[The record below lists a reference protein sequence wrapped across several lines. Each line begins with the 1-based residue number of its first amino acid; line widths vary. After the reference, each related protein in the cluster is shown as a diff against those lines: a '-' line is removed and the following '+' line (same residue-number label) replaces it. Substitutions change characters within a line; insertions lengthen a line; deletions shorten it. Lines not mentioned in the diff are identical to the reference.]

1 MAAPMLPDVLARG
14 LDVIFCG
21 SAVGA
26 ASARAGAYYAGRGNK
41 FWPTLEEIGLTPCAL
56 APEDY
61 PTVLAHGLGITDLNK
76 SEAGADGDLDPARDD
91 AEALRRKVR
100 RLRPRVLAF
109 VGKGAAAG
117 FYFGDRKK
125 TWKLSY
131 GRQSA
136 DLGPTAVFVLPSP
149 SGTARKHWDERYW
162 RELAEFVR

>member
-1 MAAPMLPDVLARG
+1 MLAPG

-21 SAVGA
+21 SAVGT

-41 FWPTLEEIGLTPCAL
+41 FWPTLEVIGLTPYKFS
-56 APEDY
+56 PEDY
-61 PTVLAHGLGITDLNK
+61 PTVLAYALGLTDLNK
-76 SEAGADGDLDPARDD
+76 GQAGADDALDPAHDD

-117 FYFGDRKK
+117 FLLRDRKK
-125 TWKLSY
+125 TRKLSY
-131 GRQSA
+131 GRQPE

-149 SGTARKHWDERYW
+149 SATARKYWDEKYW
-162 RELAEFVR
+162 IELADFVR